1 MAHRLPRS
9 LCEIERDSFLSGLCI
24 SENILVEKKEKF
36 AIIQKGI
43 LRKRGANKRKV
54 AKDYF
59 NILVV
64 WVWNRKIDNSL
75 RNSDKRTHKT
85 KENRVTLSRG
95 TETVSEVNDDHSPKR
110 GSGSQSDDDFW
121 VCLVGRK
128 EHLLIKDNDKL
139 TIKENGGS
147 SDEVRDVTKEIWDAM
162 WT

>member
-1 MAHRLPRS
+1 MVDDAEEKLSVDVESLDRLPRS

-64 WVWNRKIDNSL
+64 
-75 RNSDKRTHKT
+75 
-85 KENRVTLSRG
+85 
-95 TETVSEVNDDHSPKR
+95 
-110 GSGSQSDDDFW
+110 
-121 VCLVGRK
+121 
-128 EHLLIKDNDKL
+128 
-139 TIKENGGS
+139 
-147 SDEVRDVTKEIWDAM
+147 
-162 WT
+162 